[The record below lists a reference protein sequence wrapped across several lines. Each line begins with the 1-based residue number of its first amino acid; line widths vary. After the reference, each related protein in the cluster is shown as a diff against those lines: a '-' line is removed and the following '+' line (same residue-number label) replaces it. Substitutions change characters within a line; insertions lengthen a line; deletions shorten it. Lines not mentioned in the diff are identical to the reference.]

1 MYESTEL
8 HDHSAAHAV
17 VMDSTGRCHDGAWPM
32 DRSVLLLDAS
42 GQPLVETAGS
52 VLNNGALCRLVDPL
66 LQLIKSS
73 VRLHRA
79 CGGLNV

>member
-1 MYESTEL
+1 MNPLSFQIIIGGPR
-8 HDHSAAHAV
+8 
-17 VMDSTGRCHDGAWPM
+17 GRYGFNWQ
-32 DRSVLLLDAS
+32 VLLLDAS

-52 VLNNGALCRLVDPL
+52 VLNNGALCRLVNPL

-79 CGGLNV
+79 CGLDV

>member
-1 MYESTEL
+1 MCMNPLSFTIIQRP
-8 HDHSAAHAV
+8 
-17 VMDSTGRCHDGAWPM
+17 T
-32 DRSVLLLDAS
+32 RSLWIQLAGVLLLDAS